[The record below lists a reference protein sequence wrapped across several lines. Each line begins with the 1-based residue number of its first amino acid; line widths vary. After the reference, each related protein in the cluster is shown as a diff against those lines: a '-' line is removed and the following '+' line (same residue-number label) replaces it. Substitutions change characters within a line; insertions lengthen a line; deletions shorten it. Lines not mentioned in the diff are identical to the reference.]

1 MQGFRGSAQGLTQW
15 SAASGPG
22 QTEAPDRG
30 RGPARVG
37 VQRWPLFGV
46 SGYTH
51 VCGSVAKPRPHQPER
66 YLLFFDNDF
75 GNFTL
80 SFTRSLFRSA
90 RDLGDEQGHKC
101 RPPTRTTVKWTRHAQ
116 RQSRW
121 SALKRR
127 QCPRSPEGQSR
138 PTPLHAKPP
147 SAHRRSLCGGYAPN
161 RRIHPGARSQ
171 IRA

>member
-22 QTEAPDRG
+22 QPK
-30 RGPARVG
+30 PLVG
-37 VQRWPLFGV
+37 VQRGRGRRPLFGV

-80 SFTRSLFRSA
+80 SFHALSFVL
-90 RDLGDEQGHKC
+90 LGDEQGH
-101 RPPTRTTVKWTRHAQ
+101 PPDEKTVKWTRHAQ